1 MGEAADLSLT
11 SAGQHLPVLL
21 AEVLTGLAVTSGGTY
36 IDGTVG
42 GGGHAAALLEASAPD
57 GRLLGLD
64 RDPQAVARA
73 QARLQPF
80 GSRVRLI
87 HASYA
92 ALEITAH
99 REGFFPAD
107 GVLLD
112 LGFSSYQVDDP
123 QRGFAFRHEGPL
135 DMRFDPT
142 AGGPTAAELVNDL
155 PESELAALLW
165 RYGEEPRSRAIAR
178 AIVAARPIHSTAQ
191 LAGVIVAATG
201 RTGTRSLHPA
211 TRSFQALR
219 IAVNGELEALETAL
233 PQALNVLRAGGR
245 LAVIT
250 FHSLEDRSVKRFFQ
264 QGVHPCTCP
273 PEAPVCT
280 CGRQPTLRLIT
291 RKPLTP
297 GAAELAA
304 NPRSRSAKLRVVEK
318 I

>member
-142 AGGPTAAELVNDL
+142 AGGPTAGELVNDL

>member
-142 AGGPTAAELVNDL
+142 AGEPTAGELVNGL

-233 PQALNVLRAGGR
+233 PQAVNVLRAGGR

>member
-1 MGEAADLSLT
+1 MGESADLSLV
-11 SAGQHLPVLL
+11 SAGQHLSVLL

-64 RDPQAVARA
+64 RDPQAVTRA

-80 GSRVRLI
+80 GLRVRLI
-87 HASYA
+87 HESYA
-92 ALEITAH
+92 ALEATAH

-112 LGFSSYQVDDP
+112 LGFSSYQIDDP

-142 AGGPTAAELVNDL
+142 AGGLTAAELVNDL

-201 RTGTRSLHPA
+201 RTGSRSLHPA

-233 PQALNVLRAGGR
+233 PQAVNVLRAGGR

-250 FHSLEDRSVKRFFQ
+250 FHSLEDRIVKRFFQ
-264 QGVHPCTCP
+264 QGVHPCICP

>member
-233 PQALNVLRAGGR
+233 PQAVNVLRAGGR

>member
-1 MGEAADLSLT
+1 MGESADLSLT
-11 SAGQHLPVLL
+11 TTEQHLPVLL
-21 AEVLTGLAVTSGGTY
+21 AEVLAGLAVTSGGTY

-64 RDPQAVARA
+64 RDPQAVTRA

-80 GSRVRLI
+80 GSRARLI
-87 HASYA
+87 HESYA
-92 ALEITAH
+92 ALEATAH
-99 REGFFPAD
+99 REGFSPAD

-201 RTGTRSLHPA
+201 RTISRSLHPA

-233 PQALNVLRAGGR
+233 PQAVNVLRAGGR

>member
-123 QRGFAFRHEGPL
+123 QRGFAFRHEGPR

-142 AGGPTAAELVNDL
+142 AGEPTAGELVNDL

-233 PQALNVLRAGGR
+233 PQAVNVLRAGGR

>member
-142 AGGPTAAELVNDL
+142 AGGPTAGELVNGL

>member
-64 RDPQAVARA
+64 RDPQAVVRA

-142 AGGPTAAELVNDL
+142 AGGPTAGELVNGL

-233 PQALNVLRAGGR
+233 PQAVNVLRAGGR

-264 QGVHPCTCP
+264 QGAHPCTCP

>member
-1 MGEAADLSLT
+1 MGESADLSRT
-11 SAGQHLPVLL
+11 SAGQHLSVLL

-64 RDPQAVARA
+64 RDPQAVTRA

-80 GSRVRLI
+80 GSRACLI
-87 HASYA
+87 HGSYA

-201 RTGTRSLHPA
+201 RTSSRSLHPA

-233 PQALNVLRAGGR
+233 PQALNVLCAGGR

-250 FHSLEDRSVKRFFQ
+250 FHSLEDRIVKRFFQ
-264 QGVHPCTCP
+264 QGVHPCICP

>member
-64 RDPQAVARA
+64 RDPQAVVRA

-80 GSRVRLI
+80 GSRARLI

-142 AGGPTAAELVNDL
+142 AGGPTAGELVNGL

>member
-142 AGGPTAAELVNDL
+142 AGGPTAGELVNGL

-233 PQALNVLRAGGR
+233 PQAVNVLRAGGR